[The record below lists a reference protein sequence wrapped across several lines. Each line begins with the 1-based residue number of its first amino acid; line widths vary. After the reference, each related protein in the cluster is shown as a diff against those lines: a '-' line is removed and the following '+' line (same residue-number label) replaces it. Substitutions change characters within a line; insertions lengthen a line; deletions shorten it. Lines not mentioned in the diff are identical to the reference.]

1 MISSKQR
8 NKINPVRRLNP
19 KQKKQFYIFNKNL
32 CEPSICWH
40 SFYRN
45 LDFKIFMNTIIDFM
59 KRNYKIILAVVLLS
73 ATLFAFRNTSFTEST
88 TSEKD
93 KMLLELLTFV
103 IEKGHYSPATID
115 DTFSK
120 GVYKDYIQ
128 ALDPS
133 KRFFLQSDIDEFSK
147 YETQLDDQLLNKDL
161 TFFNLTYDRLIK
173 RMEEGKSLYKDILS
187 TPFDYTVDETFNTDY
202 EKAPY
207 AKNAAELKEKW
218 RKQLKLSTLSSLT
231 DRLKIQENKEKGIV
245 DKDPKS
251 SSDVLKPGEFVDNI
265 NNTEKEKSDKS
276 TDGKPKT
283 LAELEKITRESS
295 LKSLDEYFG
304 FMKELTRDDW
314 FSIYIN
320 SITARFDPHTN
331 YFPPEEKERFDV
343 SISGKFEG
351 IGARLQKKNDFTEI
365 TELIS
370 GGPAWRGKQLE
381 AGDVIMKV
389 AQGNGE
395 PLDIVGMRLDDV
407 VKKIKGPKG
416 SEVRL
421 TVKKVDGSIKTISI
435 IRDIVEIEETYAKS
449 SVVERNGMRYGVI
462 YLPKFY
468 IDFENADGRDAGKDI
483 AAEVEALKKVG
494 VNGIVLD
501 VRDDGGGSLSTVVD
515 IAGLFIEQGPIVQ
528 IKSADRKKEVLYDR
542 DKKIEWDGPLVIMVN
557 SFSASASE
565 ILAAAIQDYKRGII
579 VGSKQTYGK
588 GTVQNVIDLNKFV
601 RSSSTGD
608 LGALKTTTQKFY
620 RINGGSTQLEG
631 VSSDIVMPDKY
642 AYLKMGERDVEA
654 AMPWDKIDPAPYS
667 VWKNNANFDKAIAE
681 SKKRIAQ
688 NPQFKLIEENAKW
701 IDERSKENVY
711 SLKMD
716 DFKKH
721 QAAIEETNKKF
732 KAISDYD
739 YHLKFTSLP
748 QEAEAMKK
756 DASLKEKRLRWH
768 ESLSK
773 DIYVEEALNVL
784 DDLQSKPVIKKS
796 APAVTLKKEKLAK

>member
-1 MISSKQR
+1 M
-8 NKINPVRRLNP
+8 
-19 KQKKQFYIFNKNL
+19 
-32 CEPSICWH
+32 
-40 SFYRN
+40 
-45 LDFKIFMNTIIDFM
+45 DTIINFM
-59 KRNYKIILAVVLLS
+59 KRNYKIILAVVILS
-73 ATLFAFRNTSFTEST
+73 ATLFAFKINST
-88 TSEKD
+88 KSVDPEKD

-120 GVYKDYIQ
+120 GIYKDYIQ

-147 YETQLDDQLLNKDL
+147 FETELDDQLLNRDL
-161 TFFNLTYDRLIK
+161 TFFNLTYDRLMT
-173 RMEEGKSLYKDILS
+173 RMEEGKKLYKDILS
-187 TPFDYTVDETFNTDY
+187 SPFDYSIDETFNTDY

-207 AKNAAELKEKW
+207 VKNTQELKERW
-218 RKQLKLSTLSSLT
+218 RKQIKLSTLSSLT

-245 DKDPKS
+245 DKDVKN
-251 SSDVLKPGEFVDNI
+251 SSDVVKPGEFVDELAVS
-265 NNTEKEKSDKS
+265 EKEKSS
-276 TDGKPKT
+276 DGKPKT
-283 LAELEKITRESS
+283 FEELEKITRESS

-304 FMKELTRDDW
+304 FMKDLTRDDW
-314 FSIYIN
+314 FSVYIN
-320 SITARFDPHTN
+320 SITSRFDPHTN

-381 AGDVIMKV
+381 AGDIVMKV

-449 SVVERNGMRYGVI
+449 SVVERNGVKYGVI

-468 IDFENADGRDAGKDI
+468 IDFENKDGRDAGKDV
-483 AAEVEALKKVG
+483 AAEVESLKKAG

-528 IKSADRKKEVLYDR
+528 IKSAGRKKEVLYDR

-579 VGSKQTYGK
+579 IGSKQTYGK
-588 GTVQNVIDLNKFV
+588 GTVQNVIDLNSFV
-601 RSSSTGD
+601 RSSSSGD

-631 VSSDIVMPDKY
+631 VSSDIVMPDRY
-642 AYLKMGERDVEA
+642 AYLKMGERDVDN
-654 AMPWDKIDPAPYS
+654 AMPWDKIDPATYS
-667 VWKNNANFDKAIAE
+667 VWTKNAKFEKAIAD
-681 SKKRIAQ
+681 SKKRIAL

-701 IDERSKENVY
+701 IDERSKENLY
-711 SLKMD
+711 SLKMEA
-716 DFKKH
+716 FKKT
-721 QAAIEETNKKF
+721 QKAIEDTNKKF
-732 KAISDYD
+732 KPISDYD
-739 YHLKFTSLP
+739 YHAKFTSLP

-756 DASLKEKRLRWH
+756 DASLKEKRERWH
-768 ESLSK
+768 ESLS
-773 DIYVEEALNVL
+773 
-784 DDLQSKPVIKKS
+784 
-796 APAVTLKKEKLAK
+796 